1 MEPLT
6 ILKDFYGYNSFRG
19 HQASI
24 IDNVLQGKDTIALM
38 PTGAGKSVCYQ
49 IPAMLLPGVTLVISP
64 LIALMKDQVDGLNQI
79 GITAAFL
86 NSTQSYSQ
94 QRAIAEK
101 VQKGEIKLLYL
112 APERLFSENGQTL
125 DLLRN
130 SQISLVAIDEAHC
143 VSQWGHDFRPEYLNI
158 GKLRDELPNVTFLA
172 LTATADLQTREDI
185 AAKLRLSRPQ
195 WFISS
200 FDRPNITYKVV
211 QRSNGLQQLFE
222 FLSQRKD
229 QTGIVYCLSRMNV
242 EETAAALKRQG
253 FNALPYHAGLER
265 NARQQHQEA
274 FIKDEANI
282 IVATIA
288 FGMGI
293 DKSNVRYVVHMNMP
307 QNVESYYQET
317 GRAGRDGLPSEA
329 LLLYSYGDKM
339 TLSRMI
345 EKAENPDYVKN
356 MKQKL
361 AKMVQFCQT
370 QQCRRRFLLSYF
382 DEKIAEDCGNCDTCL
397 DKGEK
402 ADMTIYA
409 QMMLSAIARLQERY
423 GMGYVTL
430 ILRGSNA
437 AKISEDHKSLSV
449 YGIGRDQPE
458 SFWKTL
464 GNQLLVEGYIK
475 AQGQDYPTYALTDL
489 AWNKLKLKEKILL
502 SMDKPDLGAKKT
514 GEYDSELFNKLKNL
528 RFSLSRKFN
537 LPPYLIFSD
546 ATLADMAN
554 KYPVST
560 TSLLAIHGVGQAKAA
575 NFGNDFLKVIQQHVE
590 ENEIQIEKLN
600 GSEKYQQRQGFSTYK
615 TSALPGTAM
624 ETLHLF
630 KQGFDVQQI
639 AEERN
644 LTPSTV
650 ESHLCRLVEANL
662 IPSTSFLDPSEIEEI
677 ITVQEKLGTN
687 LLKPLKEHFGEKY
700 SYFQLRITISANSVE
715 AKKIV

>member
-79 GITAAFL
+79 GISAAFL
-86 NSTQSYSQ
+86 NSTQSHYE
-94 QRAIAEK
+94 QRDIAES
-101 VQKGEIKLLYL
+101 VLKGEIKLLYL

-125 DLLRN
+125 DLLKN
-130 SQISLVAIDEAHC
+130 SRVSLVAIDEAHC

-158 GKLRDELPNVTFLA
+158 GKLRDILPNVTFLA
-172 LTATADLQTREDI
+172 LTATADLQTRQDI
-185 AAKLRLSRPQ
+185 ATKLRLNQPQ

-211 QRSNGLQQLFE
+211 QRSDGPQQLLE
-222 FLSQRKD
+222 FLGHRVD

-242 EETAAALKRQG
+242 EETAAALQRKG
-253 FNALPYHAGLER
+253 FKALPYHAGLER
-265 NARQQHQEA
+265 STRQRHQEA

-282 IVATIA
+282 MVATIA

-329 LLLYSYGDKM
+329 LLLFSYGDKM

-345 EKAENPDYVKN
+345 EKAENPDYVEN

-361 AKMVQFCQT
+361 AKMVQFCQI
-370 QQCRRRFLLSYF
+370 QQCRRRFLLGYF
-382 DEKIAEDCGNCDTCL
+382 DEKIPGDCGNCDTCL

-402 ADMTIYA
+402 VDMTIYA

-423 GMGYVTL
+423 GLGYVIL

-437 AKISEDHKSLSV
+437 AKVSEHHKTLSV
-449 YGIGRDQPE
+449 YGIGKEQPE
-458 SFWKTL
+458 SFWKKL
-464 GNQLLVEGYIK
+464 GNQLLVEGYIE
-475 AQGQDYPTYALTDL
+475 AQGQDYPTYALTNL
-489 AWNKLKLKEKILL
+489 AWKKLKQKEKILL
-502 SMDKPDLGAKKT
+502 SLDKPDLRAKET

-528 RFSLSRKFN
+528 RFSLSRKLN

-554 KYPVST
+554 KYPINAPN
-560 TSLLAIHGVGQAKAA
+560 LLDIHGVGQAKADSY
-575 NFGNDFLKVIQQHVE
+575 GNDFLKVIQQHVE
-590 ENEIQIEKLN
+590 ENEIPIEKTN
-600 GSEKYQQRQGFSTYK
+600 GSGKYPYDQKPGSFNTRPKSR
-615 TSALPGTAM
+615 SLGTAT
-624 ETLHLF
+624 ETLRLL
-630 KQGFDVQQI
+630 KQGLNVEQI
-639 AEERN
+639 TEKRN
-644 LTPSTV
+644 LARSTV
-650 ESHLCRLVEANL
+650 ESHLARLVEANL
-662 IPSTSFLDPSEIEEI
+662 VANTSFLNQSEIDEI
-677 ITVQEKLGTN
+677 KEIQEQLATN

-700 SYFQLRITISANSVE
+700 SYFQLRIATIVSNVQVE
-715 AKKIV
+715 